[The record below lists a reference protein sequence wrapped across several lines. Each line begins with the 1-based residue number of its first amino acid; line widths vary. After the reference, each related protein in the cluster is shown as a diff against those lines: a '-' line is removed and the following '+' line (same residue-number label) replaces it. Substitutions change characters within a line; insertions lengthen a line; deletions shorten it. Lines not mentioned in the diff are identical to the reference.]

1 MTIITF
7 PPIPNAYFDVKKWF
21 TSTFRKNTITGQT
34 IGYKFN
40 YEDHLNLFVHANF
53 IIGETDVKVVNT
65 FGEFISVIPISV
77 YKKFVS
83 RGEWDDTSF
92 TKNERKLAW
101 KIECLSNMLIDK
113 RESIQNA
120 QNAQSTQNNDIESN
134 IHSDFDFGLY
144 DYTESDDD
152 EQCVLEKHPKITNNA
167 VEPHLNIQ
175 A

>member
-1 MTIITF
+1 MSIITF

-21 TSTFRKNTITGQT
+21 TNTFKRNTITGQT

-40 YEDHLNLFVHANF
+40 YEDHLNLFVHADF

-83 RGEWDDTSF
+83 RGDWDDPSF

-101 KIECLSNMLIDK
+101 KIECLSKMVIHK
-113 RESIQNA
+113 RDINDNIQNI
-120 QNAQSTQNNDIESN
+120 QNTQNNDIESN

-144 DYTESDDD
+144 DYTESDD
-152 EQCVLEKHPKITNNA
+152 EQHVLEKNPKII
-167 VEPHLNIQ
+167 LNSSHFC
-175 A
+175 

>member
-1 MTIITF
+1 MSITF
-7 PPIPNAYFDVKKWF
+7 PPIPNAHFDVKKWF
-21 TSTFRKNTITGQT
+21 TCNFKKNTITGQT

-40 YEDHLNLFVHANF
+40 YEDHLNLFVHADF

-65 FGEFISVIPISV
+65 FGEFISVIPICV

-83 RGEWDDTSF
+83 RGDWDDPTF

-101 KIECLSNMLIDK
+101 KIECLSKMVIDK
-113 RESIQNA
+113 RDTNDSI
-120 QNAQSTQNNDIESN
+120 QNAQSTQNNDIERK

-152 EQCVLEKHPKITNNA
+152 EQRVLEKHPKITNSA